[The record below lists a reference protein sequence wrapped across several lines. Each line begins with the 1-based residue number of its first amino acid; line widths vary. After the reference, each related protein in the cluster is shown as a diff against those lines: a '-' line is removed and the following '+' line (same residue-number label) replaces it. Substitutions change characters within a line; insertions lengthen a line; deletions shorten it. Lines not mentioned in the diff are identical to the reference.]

1 MIILDLGALAS
12 AEIPLYGSTGIGDV
26 TPLSHLILSLCGEEF
41 KPARGETLPLI
52 AQNAMS
58 TAQAAFAVYDLK
70 ILLNELVVLA
80 SLDIEAFQANPSPYH
95 LVLGQFRRF
104 PGYQWALK
112 RINHCLKGSQLLSP
126 DFEQRHLQSP
136 LSFRCLAIV
145 LGSAF
150 EALMYCENIITIELN
165 AHQQNPLALHEKDCM
180 LPCAHFDMQ
189 TVASALDFARI
200 SLAPVL
206 TSQVERSIKL
216 LQASQTGLTDGLEAS
231 KDTGGCGLSEM
242 AFPLQALLIEAKT
255 LITPV
260 SAEIG
265 SSMQAEGIED
275 RITMA
280 SLAARRLEEMVGLSF
295 RIASIGIV
303 ISCQAIDLRQK
314 MDTLE
319 NRYSTSDNINTAKNC
334 IRKIIPEIMPSDS
347 PPKSLVELVRNLKAG
362 ILSKSVG
369 ASDNKDVGGLARTF
383 LQNSKL

>member
-1 MIILDLGALAS
+1 MAS

-26 TPLSHLILSLCGEEF
+26 TPLSHLILSLFGEEF

-52 AQNAMS
+52 AQNSIS

-80 SLDIEAFQANPSPYH
+80 SFDIEAFQANPSPYH

-104 PGYQWALK
+104 PGYQCALNK
-112 RINHCLKGSQLLSP
+112 INQCLEGSQLLSP

-145 LGSAF
+145 LGNAF

-165 AHQQNPLALHEKDCM
+165 AHQQNPLAWHEKDCM

-206 TSQVERSIKL
+206 TSQVERSLKL
-216 LQASQTGLTDGLEAS
+216 LQASQTGLTDGLEPF
-231 KDTGGCGLSEM
+231 KDTGGFGLSEL

-260 SAEIG
+260 SAEVG

-280 SLAARRLEEMVGLSF
+280 GLAARRLQEMVELSF
-295 RIASIGIV
+295 RIASIGVV

-314 MDTLE
+314 MCASK
-319 NRYSTSDNINTAKNC
+319 NSYSALDNINTAKSC
-334 IRKIIPEIMPSDS
+334 IRQIIPEIMPSDS
-347 PPKSLVELVRNLKAG
+347 PPKSLENLDLYLKGG
-362 ILSKSVG
+362 ILSRSVG
-369 ASDNKDVGGLARTF
+369 IHDIKDEGGLAKMKLRK
-383 LQNSKL
+383 SKL